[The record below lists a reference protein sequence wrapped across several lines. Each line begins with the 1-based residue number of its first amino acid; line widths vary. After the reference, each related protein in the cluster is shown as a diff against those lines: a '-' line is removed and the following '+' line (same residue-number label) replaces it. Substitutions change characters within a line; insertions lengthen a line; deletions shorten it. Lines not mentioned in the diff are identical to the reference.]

1 MIKYIY
7 TSCKGELF
15 MARRVILSVST
26 TDNGLFVGMYET
38 SNGQL
43 GILELLLIAINKISN
58 NDYHT
63 LTGNSSVTLEK
74 SDDGKLEVCTDF
86 TAADSLKI
94 LSEVA
99 LKTIRKDIKWLALRV

>member
-1 MIKYIY
+1 MAKKVIMSISS
-7 TSCKGELF
+7 TS
-15 MARRVILSVST
+15 A
-26 TDNGLFVGMYET
+26 DNELFVGMYET

-63 LTGNSSVTLEK
+63 LSGNSSITLEK
-74 SDDGKLEVCTDF
+74 SDDGKLETFTDF

-99 LKTIRKDIKWLALRV
+99 LKTIRKDIKWIAMKV